1 MGWLVREVETLKN
14 VQNGHGGVGWPSGSL
29 DDVFE
34 VCAISEVTEIS
45 KSTPWDGF
53 GCWRNRKLEKMN
65 ICQFEKI
72 G

>member
-1 MGWLVREVETLKN
+1 MGWLVGEVETLKN

-45 KSTPWDGF
+45 KNTPWDGF
-53 GCWRNRKLEKMN
+53 GCWRN
-65 ICQFEKI
+65 
-72 G
+72 